1 MWHPD
6 KLEQNKS
13 EDGFYLVDGE
23 KVDKSKADAMIKDL
37 NEAKEVLKRRRDSS
51 SSCSASV
58 SSSSSSSS
66 SEDSEYDSDIGAKRK
81 QSKKGR
87 LAGSSAAAKH
97 REPKARPPSLHSEPL
112 PKPVLKLKKEENRE
126 KSTDQTTPSAV
137 SANDAKVSGKSS
149 SQSSH
154 VQQSHRPVPDPAS
167 KALVAPAAFS
177 SAQCD
182 SASARHTAVSSKLT
196 GSEKILKQPAAVVV
210 ASGSQAPPL
219 IPAKTSNPIKEPDL
233 QQRWREKQAAASQ
246 IKRELPPLPS
256 FHTTS
261 LPPLPEL
268 PALPSIASTKSKPA
282 VVADAKPA
290 PAKVA
295 PPSPVYPCVHPSCR
309 ATLPY
314 VSPRAVPPSLMS
326 HLVSCHPPLCLTS
339 HLQVRVRASISGV
352 ERV

>member
-66 SEDSEYDSDIGAKRK
+66 SEDSEYYSDIPLAKKHLVDHATAVVVQSESKSIKLAVDAPPAAKR
-81 QSKKGR
+81 
-87 LAGSSAAAKH
+87 
-97 REPKARPPSLHSEPL
+97 P
-112 PKPVLKLKKEENRE
+112 
-126 KSTDQTTPSAV
+126 
-137 SANDAKVSGKSS
+137 
-149 SQSSH
+149 
-154 VQQSHRPVPDPAS
+154 
-167 KALVAPAAFS
+167 
-177 SAQCD
+177 
-182 SASARHTAVSSKLT
+182 RHTAVGSKLT
-196 GSEKILKQPAAVVV
+196 GSEKMLKQPAAVVV
-210 ASGSQAPPL
+210 TSGSQAPPL
-219 IPAKTSNPIKEPDL
+219 IPAKTSNPIKEPDSL
-233 QQRWREKQAAASQ
+233 QRRREKQAAASQ
-246 IKRELPPLPS
+246 SKRELPPLPS

-268 PALPSIASTKSKPA
+268 PPLPSLASAKSKPA

-295 PPSPVYPCVHPSCR
+295 PPSPVYP
-309 ATLPY
+309 
-314 VSPRAVPPSLMS
+314 
-326 HLVSCHPPLCLTS
+326 
-339 HLQVRVRASISGV
+339 
-352 ERV
+352 